1 MKYFRHTVKVKYSPG
16 QYISKNEVTCWTVT
30 FVSAEGCL
38 CGLKQAQEFN
48 IIGREGKNRF
58 LNCTDHLAGFSISI
72 MFCIKTRMY
81 RCESHTVLL
90 LWLPESKPAPQ
101 CAAVALAWEGS
112 RDPREDVKGCGYQS
126 RKSCPPL
133 TQPVL
138 IALRKCSHLLFN
150 PINPEIIVKV
160 SGSSY
165 GVFWNWSIV
174 GARNIR

>member
-1 MKYFRHTVKVKYSPG
+1 
-16 QYISKNEVTCWTVT
+16 
-30 FVSAEGCL
+30 
-38 CGLKQAQEFN
+38 
-48 IIGREGKNRF
+48 
-58 LNCTDHLAGFSISI
+58 

-165 GVFWNWSIV
+165 GVFWNWNIV
-174 GARNIR
+174 GARNIRWKSMCISSWVIYRAWKNAKEVRVRLTEDLTPPRVTVDRL